1 MALQAVTEAG
11 SMWVHIAPL
20 SSEDL
25 EYLRRHFRFHP
36 LDLEDLTSKTEH
48 PKLDIY
54 DDYFFAVMHFPVY
67 NTTHRF
73 SAPCEL
79 HCFVGANYVVTVHD
93 GRLKPVDD
101 LFAECQ
107 RNPVLRQDVLGKG
120 AGRLFYVILDRLVD
134 YIFPMLGRVGGEISG
149 IEEELFSADM
159 GELITRIAYLRRDII
174 TLRSILQPQKMVI
187 SHLEAERFPF
197 LPAEMRAY
205 FGDILDGFTR
215 ALDLVQNY
223 HEVIQSLS
231 DTSMALTSYRINEV
245 MRILT
250 IISVILLP
258 LSLISGIYGMNIAL
272 PLADSPWAFLVIL
285 SWMAL
290 VASIMLAFFRRRGWL

>member
-1 MALQAVTEAG
+1 MGAISEAG
-11 SMWVHIAPL
+11 NMWVHISPL
-20 SSEDL
+20 SAEDL

-36 LDLEDLTSKTEH
+36 LDLEDLTSRTEH

-54 DDYFFAVMHFPVY
+54 DDYLFAVMHFPVY
-67 NTTHRF
+67 NSAHRF

-79 HCFVGANYVVTVHD
+79 HCFVGANYMVTVHD
-93 GRLKPVDD
+93 GRLKPLND

-107 RNPVLRQDVLGKG
+107 RNSALRQDVLGKG
-120 AGRLFYVILDRLVD
+120 AGRLFYTILDRLVD
-134 YIFPMLGRVGGEISG
+134 YIFPMLARAGGEIAE
-149 IEEELFSADM
+149 IEEELFSANM
-159 GELITRIAYLRRDII
+159 GEMITRIAYVRRDII
-174 TLRSILQPQKMVI
+174 TLRSILRPQMTVI
-187 SHLEAERFPF
+187 SHLEGTRFPF

-215 ALDLVQNY
+215 ALELVENY

-272 PLADSPWAFLVIL
+272 PLADSPWAFVLIL
-285 SWMAL
+285 GLMVL
-290 VASIMLAFFRRRGWL
+290 VAGVMLAFFRRRGWL

>member
-1 MALQAVTEAG
+1 MTLEVVTDAG
-11 SMWVHIAPL
+11 NMWVHIAPL

-25 EYLRRHFRFHP
+25 AYLRRHFRFHP
-36 LDLEDLTSKTEH
+36 LDLEDLTSRTEH

-54 DDYFFAVMHFPVY
+54 DDYLFTVMHFPIY
-67 NTTHRF
+67 NSPHRF

-93 GRLKPVDD
+93 GRLKPLND

-107 RNPVLRQDVLGKG
+107 RDPILRQDILEKG
-120 AGRLFYVILDRLVD
+120 AGRLFYTILDRLVD
-134 YIFPMLGRVGGEISG
+134 YIFPILGRAGGEISE
-149 IEEELFSADM
+149 IEEELFSANM
-159 GELITRIAYLRRDII
+159 GEMITRIAYLRRDII
-174 TLRSILQPQKMVI
+174 TLHSILRPQMTVI
-187 SHLEAERFPF
+187 SHLETARFPF

-215 ALDLVQNY
+215 ALELVENY

-245 MRILT
+245 MRVLT

-272 PLADSPWAFLVIL
+272 PLAGSPWAFVIIL
-285 SWMAL
+285 GLMAL
-290 VASIMLAFFRRRGWL
+290 VAGIMLALFRRRGWL